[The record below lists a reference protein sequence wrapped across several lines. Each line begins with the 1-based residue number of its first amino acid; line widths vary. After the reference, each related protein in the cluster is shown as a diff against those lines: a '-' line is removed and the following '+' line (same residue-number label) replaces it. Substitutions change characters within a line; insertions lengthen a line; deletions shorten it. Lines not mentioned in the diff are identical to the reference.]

1 VIADLLSGEYKNP
14 VKIVA
19 FNTAERWSQDVS
31 ENVAHEIRQ
40 RCGRLMRDIPL
51 GLREFVDRYDG
62 RFHNVQLPLPLR
74 LV

>member
-1 VIADLLSGEYKNP
+1 
-14 VKIVA
+14 
-19 FNTAERWSQDVS
+19 
-31 ENVAHEIRQ
+31 
-40 RCGRLMRDIPL
+40 MRDIPL